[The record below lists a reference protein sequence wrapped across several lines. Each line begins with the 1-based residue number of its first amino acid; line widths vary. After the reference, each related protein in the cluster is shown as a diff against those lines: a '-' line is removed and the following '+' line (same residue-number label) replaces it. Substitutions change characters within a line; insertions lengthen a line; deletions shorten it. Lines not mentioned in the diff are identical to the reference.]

1 MIEDE
6 HNTIIQVTNLTG
18 VFREICMNCGMMTKS
33 GDSI

>member
-6 HNTIIQVTNLTG
+6 YDTIIQVTNLIG
-18 VFREICMNCGMMTKS
+18 VFREICMNWMMTKS